1 MSKKQLSTL
10 FLCSLIYWT
19 AGNGLLP
26 LLPVYATQLGAAQ
39 SVIGFYL
46 SIAYIGLAMGT
57 IIAGWLSDK
66 FQRRKMVLIING
78 VLSVPVCWLM
88 GRVTNIWYLTALT
101 AGLWFLGGV
110 ALTMLSILTGLFVEK
125 TKRGKYFGI
134 LWMAAPLGSLIGG
147 LTTGSIADRWGY
159 PILFS
164 SISVFMILFPLIAL
178 LLEDK
183 VVLPTRSQLAKNV
196 GEKTQLGLGFIF
208 LFIAS
213 VITYTIPFLGY
224 LGRSLSMNKLGFVAA
239 AISRT
244 EAIGGAVA
252 LPMPPLIGWLSDR
265 IERKRCLALS
275 YLAGTVSLLIL
286 SASASLWHFCL
297 SISLLAVLM
306 QTSRAVGSA
315 LVTDLVPPASLGRG
329 ISLFTATTWIG
340 GIIGFGATGFAI
352 QNLGMFFTLIIG
364 ASMPLAAMVLLIPID
379 QPGKDKSIAGEVV

>member
-19 AGNGLLP
+19 VGNGLLP
-26 LLPVYATQLGAAQ
+26 LLPVYATQLGAAP
-39 SVIGFYL
+39 SVIGYYL
-46 SIAYIGLAMGT
+46 SFVYIGLAMGT
-57 IIAGWLSDK
+57 IIVGWLSDK
-66 FQRRKMVLIING
+66 FQRRKIMLIING

-110 ALTMLSILTGLFVEK
+110 ALTLLSILTGLFAEK

-134 LWMAAPLGSLIGG
+134 LLMAAPLGSLIGG
-147 LTTGSIADRWGY
+147 LMTGPIADRWGY
-159 PILFS
+159 PNLFS
-164 SISVFMILFPLIAL
+164 FISIFMILFPLIAL

-183 VVLPTRSQLAKNV
+183 DVLPARSQLAKNI
-196 GEKTQLGLGFIF
+196 GEKTQLGSGFIF

-213 VITYTIPFLGY
+213 IIIFTIPFLGQ
-224 LGRSLSMNKLGFVAA
+224 LGRSLSMNKLGFAAA

-244 EAIGGAVA
+244 AAIGGAVA

-275 YLAGTVSLLIL
+275 YLAGTVSLIIL
-286 SASASLWHFCL
+286 SASVSLWHFCL

-315 LVTDLVPPASLGRG
+315 LVTDIVPPASLGRG

-340 GIIGFGATGFAI
+340 GIIGFGVTGFAI

-364 ASMPLAAMVLLIPID
+364 ACLPLAAMVLLIPIG
-379 QPGKDKSIAGEVV
+379 QPEKDKSMAGEVA